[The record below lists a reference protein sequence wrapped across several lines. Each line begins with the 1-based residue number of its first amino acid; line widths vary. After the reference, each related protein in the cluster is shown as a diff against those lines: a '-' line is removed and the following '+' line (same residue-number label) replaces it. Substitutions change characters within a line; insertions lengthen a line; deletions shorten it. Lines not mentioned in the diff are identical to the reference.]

1 MRNAQHIISQVKA
14 EKETDSIP
22 TMQNSISIPKGRI
35 VDLTHKL
42 IPFKEQYT
50 LELAQRDKRAGA
62 EGDIMSLVYM
72 WSHVGTHV
80 EAPLHFLAD
89 GGDTASIP
97 IERMM
102 GPAIVLDFRHMGV
115 DEPISRE
122 EMQAAGDIQLGDWVF
137 TMTGRHTS
145 YRTPASH
152 DRPYL
157 TEEAVRWLVEDR
169 KISGLGVDSSGFE
182 VRGVSHHPNHR
193 ILMHAGVPILE
204 CVNNLVALRK
214 QRFFLIALP
223 WPVVGLDACPV
234 RAIAIESED

>member
-1 MRNAQHIISQVKA
+1 
-14 EKETDSIP
+14 
-22 TMQNSISIPKGRI
+22 MQNQISIPKGRI

-50 LELAQRDKRAGA
+50 LELAQRDKRTGA
-62 EGDIMSLVYM
+62 EGDIMNLVYM

-97 IERMM
+97 IEKLM
-102 GPAIVLDFRHMGV
+102 GPAIALDFRGKEV
-115 DEPISRE
+115 NEAITLAE
-122 EMQAAGDIQLGDWVF
+122 IQAAGDIQVGDRVF

-152 DRPYL
+152 DRPFI

-169 KISGLGVDSSGFE
+169 KINCLGTDSSGFE
-182 VRGVSHHPNHR
+182 VRGVDNHPNHR
-193 ILMHAGVPILE
+193 ILMHAAIPILE
-204 CVNNLVALRK
+204 CMNNLVELRK

-234 RAIAIESED
+234 RAIAIEPED